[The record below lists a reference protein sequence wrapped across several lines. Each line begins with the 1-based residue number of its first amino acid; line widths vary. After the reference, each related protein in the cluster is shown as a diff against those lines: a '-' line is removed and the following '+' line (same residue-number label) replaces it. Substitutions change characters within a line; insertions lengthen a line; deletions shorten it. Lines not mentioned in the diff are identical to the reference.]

1 MLESLAERYCRP
13 TALSR
18 VATDGAGSAG
28 GGGGEPGVWVPLR
41 VLRQLDL
48 PPAAQHRLIAALR
61 AETAGG
67 ASGDPLLTELT
78 ELGAAALREALER
91 RDGEAALAAHDPL
104 LEHVIELAAARPE
117 VAAVLWQ
124 RYGDLLGQLTVQVHG
139 QVIPRDGQTP
149 DFGAP
154 ERAGDGLLCLRMA
167 QVLERAAPHP
177 WPVPDW
183 LPVLEQQLVQH
194 GALAYQQR
202 IGTDGAAAG
211 PCLDLFLRL
220 SRLLDPL
227 PDWVAVGCRGALARV
242 IEGLPGAAALSAGEL
257 ALLVARVGRLPVAAE
272 RRPAFEAAL
281 LRARF
286 SLELLQQGRGAAGGA
301 PSEVLEAEWLDD
313 DDDGGGAAAALPPLR
328 LVATAADP
336 SQEREVFSLAPF
348 LAGEGE
354 GATAALEAALE
365 AFLEPWHN
373 SGRPADHPIT
383 SLLESLGDG
392 GLPPGDEALM
402 VLRQAAALWQERLG
416 AQVGA
421 LPAVEWRPGALVVE
435 LDPLELMVLRHAG
448 AAAEPLE
455 EALAELRRRHH
466 DDAFWAAELPD
477 AASATEAD
485 AALPGALE
493 VLRRFQLERGFYATT
508 QAPLDSLRHW
518 ARPALQALLQAQVW
532 SADVATQGL
541 WLPWELQGRPGRLRQ
556 PPQGSALLELLG
568 GAEVVLV
575 GHGCEAQLEA
585 HRSGRLFLDGAFGL
599 RCLEVPES
607 RHPHRPAAGFEQS
620 LEALLTDVEALHR
633 ERPFTVLLATGGAYR
648 LPLAQAIG
656 SRFGVL
662 AVAGASPLVG
672 WLEDG
677 RP

>member
-1 MLESLAERYCRP
+1 M
-13 TALSR
+13 
-18 VATDGAGSAG
+18 DSAG
-28 GGGGEPGVWVPLR
+28 GNGGEPGVWVPLR
-41 VLRQLDL
+41 LLRQLDL

-61 AETAGG
+61 AETAGQ
-67 ASGDPLLTELT
+67 APEDPLLAELT

-117 VAAVLWQ
+117 VAALLWQ

-149 DFGAP
+149 DFGTA
-154 ERAGDGLLCLRMA
+154 ERAGDGALCLRMA

-194 GALAYQQR
+194 GALAFQQR

-227 PDWVAVGCRGALARV
+227 PAWVAEGCRGAMARV
-242 IEGLPGAAALSAGEL
+242 IDALPEAAAISGSEL
-257 ALLVARVGRLPVAAE
+257 ALLVARLGRLPVAAE

-286 SLELLQQGRGAAGGA
+286 SLELLQQGRGAAGRA
-301 PSEVLEAEWLDD
+301 PRAGGEVLEAEWLDD
-313 DDDGGGAAAALPPLR
+313 DEDDDGGGAAAALPPLR
-328 LVATAADP
+328 LVATAAAP

-348 LAGEGE
+348 LTGDAQ
-354 GATAALEAALE
+354 GATAALE
-365 AFLEPWHN
+365 AFLEPWQDT
-373 SGRPADHPIT
+373 GRSADPPIA
-383 SLLESLGDG
+383 SLLESLGDAG
-392 GLPPGDEALM
+392 PPPGDDALM
-402 VLRQAAALWQERLG
+402 VLRRAAAFWQKRLG
-416 AQVGA
+416 PQIAP

-435 LDPLELMVLRHAG
+435 LDPLELMVLRHAAG
-448 AAAEPLE
+448 AAEPLE

-466 DDAFWAAELPD
+466 DDDFWAA
-477 AASATEAD
+477 AAPSATETVPP
-485 AALPGALE
+485 LPGVLE
-493 VLRRFQLERGFYATT
+493 VLRRFQLEGGFYATT

-575 GHGCEAQLEA
+575 GHGCEALQEA
-585 HRSGRLFLDGAFGL
+585 HRAGRLFAGGAFGL

-607 RHPHRPAAGFEQS
+607 RHPHRPAAGFEHS
-620 LEALLTDVEALHR
+620 MEAVLAAVETLHR

-672 WLEDG
+672 WLEG
-677 RP
+677 QPMGGP